1 MVREKKMRIAMLAPE
16 ILPSW
21 GGVGSYTYNLIHN
34 LPSDVEIHLITID
47 RPVVD
52 PDDKTIWDEN
62 IHIHKITEISSYESF
77 FYNVKFQLAVLKNLK
92 KLHKLYNFDLIHS
105 HSGHL
110 PHLFSQFQNIAP
122 LIVTVH
128 TETKGLKKARKG
140 LKYKK
145 DVTEVLHDSFSPIIE
160 LGEKI
165 NFQKADILLPIS
177 KFTLRQ
183 INECYGV
190 DTKDKAKVIYNGVDT
205 EFFKPIDNH
214 INDPLFITFVGRL
227 YSLKGLDVLLKS
239 ISIIVNKGYK
249 IKLMF
254 LGRGN
259 IKYLKEICQSFL
271 EKNSYSIVG
280 MIDYKKMPEIYNQ
293 SDVVVLPSV
302 YEGCSSTILETLSS
316 GKIIIA
322 SDAGGTPEIIRHGYN
337 GLLFKSRNSSEL
349 AERIIDVFEKKIDI
363 DNIKRNARES
373 AVKQYNWKN
382 KGKEVYQEYLK
393 LLNE

>member
-1 MVREKKMRIAMLAPE
+1 
-16 ILPSW
+16 
-21 GGVGSYTYNLIHN
+21 
-34 LPSDVEIHLITID
+34 
-47 RPVVD
+47 
-52 PDDKTIWDEN
+52 
-62 IHIHKITEISSYESF
+62 
-77 FYNVKFQLAVLKNLK
+77 
-92 KLHKLYNFDLIHS
+92 
-105 HSGHL
+105 L
-110 PHLFSQFQNIAP
+110 PHLFSQYQNIAP

-145 DVTEVLHDSFSPIIE
+145 DATEVLHDSLSPIIE

-190 DTKDKAKVIYNGVDT
+190 DTNNKAQVIYNGVDT
-205 EFFKPIDNH
+205 ELFKPIE
-214 INDPLFITFVGRL
+214 NDIHDPILITFVGRL

-239 ISIIVNKGYK
+239 ISIIIKKGYK

-259 IKYLKEICQSFL
+259 TNHLNEICQSFL
-271 EKNSYSIVG
+271 EKNSFSIIG
-280 MIDYKKMPEIYNQ
+280 MVSYKNMPEIYNQ

-302 YEGCSSTILETLSS
+302 YEGCSGTILETLSS

-322 SDAGGTPEIIRHGYN
+322 SDVGGTPEIIRHGYN
-337 GLLFKSRNSSEL
+337 GLLFKSQNSSEL
-349 AERIIDVFEKKIDI
+349 AERIMDILEKKIDI
-363 DNIKRNARES
+363 DNIRRNARES
-373 AVKQYNWKN
+373 AVKNFNWKN

-393 LLNE
+393 LLN